1 MRFAPGKTV
10 DCPSEAVVNSGIGRF
25 GSRRVGE
32 NSQRGIILD
41 DRKAIYPL
49 TACVLCMF
57 ADAAREGHAEVKFFA
72 LLRGLT
78 ARKDAAREGHA
89 EVKPLIRLGGVRRL
103 WMQPARVTLR

>member
-57 ADAAREGHAEVKFFA
+57 ADAAREGHAEVKQRMCRI
-72 LLRGLT
+72 LHILCEQ
-78 ARKDAAREGHA
+78 DAAREGHA
-89 EVKPLIRLGGVRRL
+89 EVKPF
-103 WMQPARVTLR
+103 AAS